1 MQDLINEL
9 KSELSGHFEDVVL
22 GLLMKP
28 REFDAFILRSAIK
41 VRTSVCLSVCLSVRL
56 CVCMKGERGRH
67 HCSLSG

>member
-41 VRTSVCLSVCLSVRL
+41 VRTSVCLSVRL